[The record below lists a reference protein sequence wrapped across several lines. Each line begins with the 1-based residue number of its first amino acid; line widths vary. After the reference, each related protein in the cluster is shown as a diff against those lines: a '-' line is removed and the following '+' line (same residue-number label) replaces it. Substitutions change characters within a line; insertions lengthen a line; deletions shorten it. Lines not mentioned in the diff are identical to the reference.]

1 MDPPPNPRPWASS
14 TRRAGGDGSL
24 PTGPAGFPHS
34 CHQRPQKAPGAVTD
48 DSGVPSAPGGFLGT
62 GLGAAPRS
70 AGPGDRKAAGGSGV
84 TPRSPPQGAPTA
96 GTARRWTHR
105 LGLHRWLH
113 LGVGAPDL
121 PYALTFL
128 HGEGR
133 RRSSEQQ
140 CMNPALSKAPG
151 LQSKAPK
158 GGTAEGAPTRL
169 RTAPHPAQDPP
180 SPEDTHVGGV
190 FLVGCPL
197 LGREA
202 LRRQRGRSELSR
214 STQQPSPGAPFSR
227 SHPAAPPFPGG
238 RRSSSGRCASSGRS
252 P

>member
-1 MDPPPNPRPWASS
+1 M
-14 TRRAGGDGSL
+14 
-24 PTGPAGFPHS
+24 GPAGFPHS

-70 AGPGDRKAAGGSGV
+70 AGPGDRKAAGSSGV
-84 TPRSPPQGAPTA
+84 TPRSPPQGAPTP

-158 GGTAEGAPTRL
+158 GGTAEGAPTQL

-180 SPEDTHVGGV
+180 SPSSGPPPTRGHSRWRCVPCRLPAPGARGSAETEGT
-190 FLVGCPL
+190 
-197 LGREA
+197 
-202 LRRQRGRSELSR
+202 LRAQ
-214 STQQPSPGAPFSR
+214 QQPSPGAPFSR